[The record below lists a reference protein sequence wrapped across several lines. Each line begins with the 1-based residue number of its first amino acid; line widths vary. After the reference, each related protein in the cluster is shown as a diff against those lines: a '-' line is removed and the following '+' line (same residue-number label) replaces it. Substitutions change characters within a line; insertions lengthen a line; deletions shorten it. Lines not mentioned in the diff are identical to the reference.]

1 MERLT
6 TFFLSIADILSRL
19 TDLLI
24 VKLLVGL
31 VIWIYSPW
39 REAYGILGALV
50 ALDFLTGVIAA
61 RYRGHHITSAI
72 MATKTGA
79 KLVVYGTALAAINLA
94 ERGIGMG
101 ALFTGV
107 GLGMLIVTEALSIL
121 ENLQRIYP
129 DLPILQRL
137 ESLLR
142 ERAPRSDV

>member
-6 TFFLSIADILSRL
+6 AFILSIADSLSRL
-19 TDLLI
+19 TDLLLIKLI
-24 VKLLVGL
+24 VGVL
-31 VIWIYSPW
+31 IWVYSPW

-50 ALDFLTGVIAA
+50 ALDFLTGVVAA
-61 RYRGHHITSAI
+61 RHRGRHITSAI

-94 ERGIGMG
+94 ERGVGLG
-101 ALFTGV
+101 ALFTSV

-121 ENLQRIYP
+121 ENLQLIYP

-137 ESLLR
+137 EAMLR
-142 ERAPRSDV
+142 DRAPRSDV